1 MFKLMTLLTVMNLA
15 FLSSQ
20 AQVKSGRITGNVIDG
35 TAKSIEAASISLLHA
50 KDSSVLKMATSNKKG
65 EFGFENLAEGNYL
78 VSISAVGYQTLYS
91 KIAGINA
98 ANYSVMLKTMTLE
111 DRAKNLSSVTVVAKR
126 PLIEQ
131 KAGKTVINVDA
142 SPTNTGLNALE
153 LLEKAPGV
161 SVDNDGNI
169 SVRGKQG
176 VLIMVDGK
184 PTYMSGPDL
193 AALLKTMQA
202 NSLDQ
207 IEIMTN
213 PPAKYDASG
222 NSGIINIKTKKG
234 IIKGMNGNANLNYN
248 QGIYGRVNGGV
259 NINYRN
265 NKLNIFGG
273 FNGGTYEGFNKM
285 TIDRKFYG
293 KDKITQDG
301 SADQVTRTNY
311 DGSYENVK
319 FGIDYYFSKKDVAGF
334 VVNGNFNDNHR
345 NPVGDSYIRDVTG
358 KTQYKLGSSGNDR
371 QLGANLSSNFNYKHS
386 FDSTNRELSADAD
399 YVYYNT
405 KNNLELNTLS
415 FDADDVKNGNTIV
428 LRGNIPSAI
437 NIYSA
442 KIDYVHPFER
452 SLKLETGVKTSFV
465 HTDSK
470 VAYDRNNGAGW
481 SKDGR
486 SNHFVYDEHINAAYV
501 IVSKSIKNLELNAGL
516 RLENTVSRGHQLTN
530 DSTFR
535 RNYTNLF
542 PNLGVGFNA
551 NKKNQLNFSYSRRVS
566 RPDYGDLNPFV
577 SFIDSLTYS
586 KGNPYLQPQFTNNF
600 EISHTYNR
608 FLTTTVNYTHT
619 NDIITSLLK
628 QDNEKRTTYQV
639 RENFSSMK
647 QFGLAVTANI
657 PVKKWWS
664 VNVYTNIYK
673 NNYSGL
679 YQNVPVEMGVTS
691 FNGNISNTLVF
702 GKGWSG
708 ELSGWYR
715 TRAAEGLLIVNSMG
729 ALNTGISKQVLKTKG
744 TVKFGVQDILN
755 TQQFSGFAKYSDVNL
770 QIAGRRDSRSVN
782 ISFNYRFGKKDI
794 PSARRKTGG
803 SDDEQ
808 NRVKTGG
815 N

>member
-1 MFKLMTLLTVMNLA
+1 MTLLTGMLLA
-15 FLSSQ
+15 FLTSNG
-20 AQVKSGRITGNVIDG
+20 QVKSGIITGNVIDG
-35 TAKSIEAASISLLHA
+35 NAKGVEAASVSLLKA
-50 KDSSVLKMATSNKKG
+50 KDSSILKIGVSDKKG
-65 EFGFENLAEGNYL
+65 KFGFENLAHGNYL
-78 VSISAVGYQTLYS
+78 LSISAVGYQTLFS
-91 KIAGINA
+91 RPVDITA
-98 ANYSVMLKTMTLE
+98 ANYSVVLQTMTLE
-111 DRAKNLSSVTVVAKR
+111 TKSKDLGSVTVVAKR

-131 KAGKTVINVDA
+131 KPGKTVINVEA

-153 LLEKAPGV
+153 LLEKAPGI

-176 VLIMVDGK
+176 VLIMIDGK

-248 QGIYGRVNGGV
+248 QGIYGRVNGGI

-265 NKLNIFGG
+265 NKLNVFGG
-273 FNGGTYEGFNKM
+273 FNGGTYAGFNKM

-293 KDKITQDG
+293 ADKITQDG
-301 SADQVTRTNY
+301 SADQLTRTNFQ
-311 DGSYENVK
+311 GSYENVK
-319 FGIDYYFSKKDVAGF
+319 LGIDYYFTKKDVAGF

-345 NPVGDSYIRDVTG
+345 DPVGDSYIRDVTG
-358 KTQYKLGSSGNDR
+358 KTQYKLGSSGNDKR
-371 QLGANLSSNFNYKHS
+371 LGANLSSNFNYKHS
-386 FDSTNRELSADAD
+386 FDSTGRALSADAD

-405 KNNLELNTLS
+405 KNTLELNTQS
-415 FDADDVKNGNTIV
+415 FDADDVKNGNAIV
-428 LRGNIPSAI
+428 LRGNIPSSI

-442 KIDYVHPFER
+442 KIDYVHPFKKT
-452 SLKLETGVKTSFV
+452 LKLETGVKTSFV
-465 HTDSK
+465 HTDSE
-470 VAYDRNNGAGW
+470 VAYDRNSGAGW

-486 SNHFVYDEHINAAYV
+486 TNHFVYDENINAAYV
-501 IVSKSIKNLELNAGL
+501 IVSKSIKKLELNAGL
-516 RLENTVSRGHQLTN
+516 RIENTVSRGHQLTN
-530 DSTFR
+530 DSTFT

-551 NKKNQLNFSYSRRVS
+551 NKKNQLNLSYSRRVS
-566 RPDYGDLNPFV
+566 RPDYGDLNPFE

-608 FLTTTVNYTHT
+608 FLTTTLNYTQT

-647 QFGLAVTANI
+647 QVGLAVTANI
-657 PVKKWWS
+657 PVRKWWS
-664 VNVYTNIYK
+664 INVYTNVYK

-679 YQNVPVEMGVTS
+679 YQNVPVEIGITT
-691 FNGNISNTLVF
+691 FNSNITNTLVF
-702 GKGWSG
+702 GKGWNG

-715 TRAAEGLLIVNSMG
+715 TRAAEGLLMVNSMG

-744 TVKFGVQDILN
+744 TVKFGMRDIFN

-770 QIAGRRDSRSVN
+770 QIAGRRDSRSIN